1 MGSGINGVHEQTHI
15 FYVMAYSGC
24 LGPFQDEPHCKTFST
39 TTPKEDTTT
48 PKDDTTTPK
57 DDTTTPK
64 EDTTTPKDDTT
75 TPEENNTTPK
85 EDNITTK
92 GSSASIIQSALGFN
106 LLLSI
111 LLWKLLE

>member
-1 MGSGINGVHEQTHI
+1 
-15 FYVMAYSGC
+15 MAYSGC
-24 LGPFQDEPHCKTFST
+24 LGPFQDEPHCKTLST

-48 PKDDTTTPK
+48 HKDDTTT
-57 DDTTTPK
+57 TS
-64 EDTTTPKDDTT
+64 
-75 TPEENNTTPK
+75 EENNTTPN

-92 GSSASIIQSALGFN
+92 GSSANTNQSALGFN